1 MTIRVI
7 LADDHPLIRAGLAN
21 LIEDIGGFAIV
32 AQAGDGLEA
41 LALAEEHRPDLMLMD
56 IQMPILSGLDCLAR
70 LKETHP
76 EIKILMLSMHADA
89 DYVRR
94 ALDLGARGYL
104 MKGANPADLELAL
117 KTVSG
122 GSVWLSAEVAEK
134 AIGQVAQVESARV
147 ANDALTPRQ
156 KTILKRLA
164 EGASGKEIA
173 FELNVSIKTVETHRT
188 QVMERL
194 GLRDL
199 PALVRYA
206 IREGII
212 SA

>member
-164 EGASGKEIA
+164 EGASVKEIA